1 MPRSFQNSTKRI
13 NMKVNFKAKLSIT
26 VMLFCVVTSA
36 FSEQKDSDL
45 LPGVIRTPDSR
56 FQNLPDFPFEPHYI
70 YIDGLRIHY
79 LDEGPK
85 DADPIFLLHGEP
97 EWSYIFREMIP
108 VLTAAGHRV
117 IAPDMVGFGR
127 SDKFISI
134 DDYSYQHHVD
144 VMSELVRRLDL
155 QETTFFGQDWGG
167 LVGLRVVG
175 ALPARFSRVV
185 VSNTGL
191 PSATGILS
199 WVLNPI
205 FKLKV
210 LWDGPTTLEE
220 FMLEGFGKWPA
231 YAYYNENIDVG
242 GMMALLGNGVD
253 ADEAKAYDAPFPD
266 SRYKAGVRVFPYLIP
281 SQLRENENV
290 WVDVFEKWE
299 KPFLIAF
306 TDEDPVSQALPFM
319 EQDFRTRIP
328 NPTRVVIEGVGHFVQ
343 EEVGPQLADLI
354 NDFIANKPVR
364 GFRKNGDRADG
375 NVLSEK

>member
-1 MPRSFQNSTKRI
+1 
-13 NMKVNFKAKLSIT
+13 MKVNFKAKLSIT
-26 VMLFCVVTSA
+26 VMLFCAVTSA

-45 LPGVIRTPDSR
+45 LRGVIRTPDSR